1 VSPRA
6 LIIILGVLLLLY
18 LVAVAAG
25 LSARGNDV
33 DLEGGLLRILERG
46 IGKQPLAEDDLA
58 LVSPQGCLG
67 LFREQALQLPAGSTC
82 QFLVDRAEGR
92 LPSVRVLRVQLSAGS
107 RAEVVLQQ
115 PEQVTLRQRMDSNT
129 PRHSVD
135 LHREGGLLLLGC
147 FDTLSAGCRLDLL
160 P

>member
-1 VSPRA
+1 VSPRV
-6 LIIILGVLLLLY
+6 LLIILGVLLLLY
-18 LVAVAAG
+18 LVTVAVG
-25 LSARGNDV
+25 FGARGNDV

-67 LFREQALQLPAGSTC
+67 LFREQALQLPAGATC
-82 QFLVDRAEGR
+82 QFLVDRAEGN

-107 RAEVVLQQ
+107 RAEVVVEQ
-115 PEQVTLRQRMDSNT
+115 PEQVTLRQRLDSSE
-129 PRHSVD
+129 PRRSVD
-135 LHREGGLLLLGC
+135 IHREGGLLVLGC
-147 FDTLSAGCRLDLL
+147 VDTLGVGCRLELL